1 MSDALRV
8 ALVGNQTAVKPLYLT
23 TSLEHAKK
31 LPTMRV

>member
-1 MSDALRV
+1 MRYVLP
-8 ALVGNQTAVKPLYLT
+8 LWEIQTAVKPLYLT